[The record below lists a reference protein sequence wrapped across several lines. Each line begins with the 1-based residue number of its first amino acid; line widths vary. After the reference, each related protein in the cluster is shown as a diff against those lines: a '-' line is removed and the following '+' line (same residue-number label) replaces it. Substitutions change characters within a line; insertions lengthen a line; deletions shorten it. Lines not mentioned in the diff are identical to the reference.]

1 MPFKSE
7 KQRRYLF
14 ANEPEVARKFADET
28 RASGGM
34 IKKALG
40 NAMRLPDLARM
51 RSGGMVSNGSLTPLK
66 VEKFQDQVC
75 RKAAKGA

>member
-1 MPFKSE
+1 MPFKSD
-7 KQRRYLF
+7 KQRKYLF
-14 ANEPEVARKFADET
+14 AKEPEVARKFADET